1 MIKAEIDAKAVTE
14 IIKNMRDGF
23 KSGYQGAKAGYFRG
37 DKGKSPD
44 LENPNQPDIAD
55 IAIWNEFGTYNIPPR
70 PFVRTAQVNAVKKCE
85 QATKLLLQEGTEM
98 EDICKKVAQ
107 ILSAEMKTSITRGN
121 WTPNAPIT
129 INGGWMHNK
138 KSGKLFYVKGKG
150 SSRPLVNTGNLVQ
163 SIHTAVIKNGIDI
176 ETGK

>member
-1 MIKAEIDAKAVTE
+1 MIKTEIDTKAVTE

-37 DKGKSPD
+37 DKGKIPD
-44 LENPNQPDIAD
+44 PDNPNQPDIAD
-55 IAIWNEFGTYNIPPR
+55 IAIWNDFGTYNIPPR
-70 PFVRTAQVNAVKKCE
+70 PFMRTAQVNAVKKCE

-98 EDICKKVAQ
+98 EDICKKAAQ
-107 ILSAEMKTSITRGN
+107 ILSAEIKTSIRNGN
-121 WTPNAPIT
+121 WDANAPIT
-129 INGGWMHNK
+129 IQGGWMRNK

-150 SSRPLVNTGNLVQ
+150 SSRPLIDTGNLLQ
-163 SIHTAVIKNGIDI
+163 SVHTGIIKNGIDI